1 MNCVIKIGAVMW
13 MMSISKCM
21 PIPEEREG
29 EKGRERRRKREGG
42 KEGRRMKR
50 VREKEEKEEEVY
62 KIIQALNSKFLSY
75 TNRMSIHKY

>member
-21 PIPEEREG
+21 PIPEERE
-29 EKGRERRRKREGG
+29 KG
-42 KEGRRMKR
+42 KEGGTERE
-50 VREKEEKEEEVY
+50 REKEERKEEAY